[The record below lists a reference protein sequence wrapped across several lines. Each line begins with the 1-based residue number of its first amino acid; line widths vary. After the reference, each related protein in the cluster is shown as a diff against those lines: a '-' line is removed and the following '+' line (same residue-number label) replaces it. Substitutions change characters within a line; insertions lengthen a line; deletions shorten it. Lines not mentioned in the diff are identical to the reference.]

1 MKHLTTRLV
10 VLLMLAL
17 LGITGVYD
25 YVRLARDRERLVEQ
39 TMEDERIFAETL
51 ALAVSRNVRWGRTS
65 ADLKEL
71 LDDILARPGLIG
83 VAIYDPEGQVVAQ
96 TVAPDAPPPA
106 PDAALREVLKTKE
119 AASAMVMAGSSP
131 VLRYIQPFRW
141 PGGRTAAIEVRQTL
155 EGVERAFRGEVRERI
170 LSRLFFLA
178 AFVLSVVALTRWS
191 IARPIRAL
199 IQAARA
205 VGRGDLTQQI
215 AITRRDEIGQLAEEF
230 NRMAENLRAAHQQIL
245 RQAEDRLRL
254 EQEVQQG
261 QKLAAVGMLA
271 AEVAHE
277 IGTPL
282 NVISGR
288 AEVLE
293 RAVPPGHPDRRH
305 LDLILKQ
312 TERISGI
319 IRALLD
325 YTRPRRPDLR
335 RETVVPI
342 VGRVADLLLGRC
354 RAKGVRIQLEL
365 SPVDV
370 SPVLADPDHL
380 QQLFL
385 NLLVNAMDA
394 SPPGGTIRVLAGP
407 EAALPAE
414 GRSGIVRGK
423 VDGPCLAIHILDAG
437 KGIPQDQLE
446 QVFQPFF
453 STKERGHGTGMGLPV
468 VEEIVR
474 SHRGGIEILSIPGR
488 GTEAIVRLPLAGAAE
503 AAAHAGPEPAPT
515 TEPHGR

>member
-1 MKHLTTRLV
+1 
-10 VLLMLAL
+10 
-17 LGITGVYD
+17 
-25 YVRLARDRERLVEQ
+25 
-39 TMEDERIFAETL
+39 
-51 ALAVSRNVRWGRTS
+51 
-65 ADLKEL
+65 
-71 LDDILARPGLIG
+71 
-83 VAIYDPEGQVVAQ
+83 
-96 TVAPDAPPPA
+96 
-106 PDAALREVLKTKE
+106 
-119 AASAMVMAGSSP
+119 
-131 VLRYIQPFRW
+131 
-141 PGGRTAAIEVRQTL
+141 
-155 EGVERAFRGEVRERI
+155 
-170 LSRLFFLA
+170 
-178 AFVLSVVALTRWS
+178 
-191 IARPIRAL
+191 
-199 IQAARA
+199 
-205 VGRGDLTQQI
+205 
-215 AITRRDEIGQLAEEF
+215 
-230 NRMAENLRAAHQQIL
+230 
-245 RQAEDRLRL
+245 
-254 EQEVQQG
+254 
-261 QKLAAVGMLA
+261 
-271 AEVAHE
+271 
-277 IGTPL
+277 
-282 NVISGR
+282 
-288 AEVLE
+288 
-293 RAVPPGHPDRRH
+293 
-305 LDLILKQ
+305 
-312 TERISGI
+312 
-319 IRALLD
+319 
-325 YTRPRRPDLR
+325 
-335 RETVVPI
+335 
-342 VGRVADLLLGRC
+342 VADLLLGRC

-503 AAAHAGPEPAPT
+503 AAAHT